1 MVQRVEVNARHL
13 LTMPETLSLLLAPAV
28 ALLLLLFYINLRVAS
43 PILAIPIRWLRWIL
57 FALFAAE
64 TNEQFVLVDRP
75 FWVVAF
81 LVFLLWFLLESGF
94 NWLKVSAIS
103 LSPLPLFPRYV
114 VNSGGDEWPTQ
125 RRLLKVRDW
134 LRDHRFAP
142 VQALKAE
149 IGGGI
154 WLRTS
159 VYHSHDQL
167 HRLHVLFVPQESG
180 AITVCYSLATLTTGA
195 RRYVT
200 DNLYIPFGGFYP
212 ESWHVER
219 SPWRRNLAV
228 LVARHQGR
236 LARSSESPVIWE
248 TSPID
253 DINQQQQQMELIN
266 TELGYLLPPAER
278 EEYGKITP
286 EGRFRIWREAWLLN
300 YFGIAGRYS

>member
-1 MVQRVEVNARHL
+1 
-13 LTMPETLSLLLAPAV
+13 MPETLSLMLAPAV
-28 ALLLLLFYINLRVAS
+28 AVLLLLFYINLRVAS

-64 TNEQFVLVDRP
+64 TNEQLALADRP

-81 LVFLLWFLLESGF
+81 TVFLLWFLLESGF

-125 RRLLKVRDW
+125 QRLLKVRDW
-134 LRDHRFAP
+134 LRDHRFSH

-159 VYHSHDQL
+159 VYHNHDLTQ
-167 HRLHVLFVPQESG
+167 RLHVLFVPQENG
-180 AITVCYSLATLTTGA
+180 AITVCYSLATLTTGT

-212 ESWHVER
+212 ESWHVDR
-219 SPWRRNLAV
+219 NPWRRNLEK
-228 LVARHQGR
+228 LVAHHRAR
-236 LARSSESPVIWE
+236 LARSDATARAWE
-248 TSPID
+248 ISPID
-253 DINQQQQQMELIN
+253 DINQQQQHMEMIN
-266 TELGYLLPPAER
+266 TRLGYLLPHADR

-286 EGRFRIWREAWLLN
+286 EGRFRIWKEAWLLN

>member
-1 MVQRVEVNARHL
+1 
-13 LTMPETLSLLLAPAV
+13 MPETFSWLLAPAV
-28 ALLLLLFYINLRVAS
+28 LLLLLLFYINLRVAS

-64 TNEQFVLVDRP
+64 TNNQLGLVDRP
-75 FWVVAF
+75 FWVVAVC
-81 LVFLLWFLLESGF
+81 VFLLWFLLESGF

-125 RRLLKVRDW
+125 RRLLRVRDW
-134 LRDHRFAP
+134 LRDHGFTH

-159 VYHSHDQL
+159 VYHSQDGRV
-167 HRLHVLFVPQESG
+167 RLHALFVPQENG
-180 AITVCYSLATLTTGA
+180 AITVCYSLATETASG

-219 SPWRRNLAV
+219 NPWLRHLERI
-228 LVARHQGR
+228 VARHRAR
-236 LARSSESPVIWE
+236 LEQSGETAVAWE
-248 TSPID
+248 NNPID
-253 DINQQQQQMELIN
+253 DINQQQQHMEMIN
-266 TELGYLLPPAER
+266 TQLGYLLPHADR
-278 EEYGKITP
+278 EEFGKITP

>member
-1 MVQRVEVNARHL
+1 
-13 LTMPETLSLLLAPAV
+13 MPETLSMLLAPAV

-43 PILAIPIRWLRWIL
+43 PILAIPIRWMRWIL

-64 TNEQFVLVDRP
+64 TNDQLALVDRP
-75 FWVVAF
+75 FWVVTF
-81 LVFLLWFLLESGF
+81 TVFLLWFLLESGF

-125 RRLLKVRDW
+125 QRLLKVRDW
-134 LRDHRFAP
+134 LRDHRFTP

-159 VYHSHDQL
+159 VYHSHDNL
-167 HRLHVLFVPQESG
+167 MRLHVLFVPQENG
-180 AITVCYSLATLTTGA
+180 AITVCYSLATLTTGT

-212 ESWHVER
+212 ESWHVDR
-219 SPWRRNLAV
+219 SPWRRNLAR
-228 LVARHQGR
+228 LVVHHRGR
-236 LARSSESPVIWE
+236 LEKSGETPLTWE
-248 TSPID
+248 ISPID
-253 DINQQQQQMELIN
+253 DINQQQQHMEMIN
-266 TELGYLLPPAER
+266 TELGYLLPHADR

-286 EGRFRIWREAWLLN
+286 EGRFRIWKEAWLLN

>member
-1 MVQRVEVNARHL
+1 
-13 LTMPETLSLLLAPAV
+13 MPETLSWLLAPAV
-28 ALLLLLFYINLRVAS
+28 LLLLLLFYINLRVAS

-64 TNEQFVLVDRP
+64 TNEQLGLVNRP
-75 FWVVAF
+75 FWVVAVI
-81 LVFLLWFLLESGF
+81 VFLLWFLLESGF

-125 RRLLKVRDW
+125 QRLLRVRDW
-134 LRDHRFAP
+134 LRDQGFTH

-159 VYHSHDQL
+159 VYHSRDGRV
-167 HRLHVLFVPQESG
+167 RLHALFVPQENG
-180 AITVCYSLATLTTGA
+180 AITVCYSLATETDSG

-219 SPWRRNLAV
+219 KPWLRRLERI
-228 LVARHQGR
+228 VARHRAR
-236 LARSSESPVIWE
+236 LEQSGETPVAWE
-248 TSPID
+248 NNPID
-253 DINQQQQQMELIN
+253 DINHQQQHMEMIN
-266 TELGYLLPPAER
+266 TELGYLLPHAER
-278 EEYGKITP
+278 EQFGKITP

>member
-1 MVQRVEVNARHL
+1 M
-13 LTMPETLSLLLAPAV
+13 LLAPAV

-43 PILAIPIRWLRWIL
+43 PILAIPIRWMRWIL

-64 TNEQFVLVDRP
+64 TNDQLALVDRP
-75 FWVVAF
+75 FWVVTF
-81 LVFLLWFLLESGF
+81 TVFLLWFLLESGF

-125 RRLLKVRDW
+125 QRLLKVRDW
-134 LRDHRFAP
+134 LRDHRFTP

-159 VYHSHDQL
+159 VYHSHDNL
-167 HRLHVLFVPQESG
+167 MRLHVLFVPQENG
-180 AITVCYSLATLTTGA
+180 AITVCYSLATLTTGT

-212 ESWHVER
+212 ESWHVDR
-219 SPWRRNLAV
+219 SPWRRNLAR
-228 LVARHQGR
+228 LVVHHRGR
-236 LARSSESPVIWE
+236 LEKSGETPLTWE
-248 TSPID
+248 ISPID
-253 DINQQQQQMELIN
+253 DINQQQQHMEMIN
-266 TELGYLLPPAER
+266 TELGYLLPHADR

-286 EGRFRIWREAWLLN
+286 EGRFRIWKEAWLLN

>member
-1 MVQRVEVNARHL
+1 
-13 LTMPETLSLLLAPAV
+13 MPETLSLLLAPAV
-28 ALLLLLFYINLRVAS
+28 AVLLLLFYINLRVAS

-64 TNEQFVLVDRP
+64 TNGQLGLVDRP
-75 FWVVAF
+75 FWVIA
-81 LVFLLWFLLESGF
+81 LSVFLLWFLLESGF

-125 RRLLKVRDW
+125 QRLLRVRDW
-134 LRDHRFAP
+134 LRDHRFTP

-159 VYHSHDQL
+159 VYHGHANQT
-167 HRLHVLFVPQESG
+167 RLHALFVPQENG
-180 AITVCYSLATLTTGA
+180 AITVCYSLATETASG

-212 ESWHVER
+212 ENWHVAR
-219 SPWRRNLAV
+219 CPWRRHLAR
-228 LVARHQGR
+228 LVAHHRDR
-236 LARSSESPVIWE
+236 LAQSGETAVAWE

-253 DINQQQQQMELIN
+253 DINQQQQRMEMIN
-266 TELGYLLPPAER
+266 TQLGYLLPHAER

-300 YFGIAGRYS
+300 YFGIAGRYT